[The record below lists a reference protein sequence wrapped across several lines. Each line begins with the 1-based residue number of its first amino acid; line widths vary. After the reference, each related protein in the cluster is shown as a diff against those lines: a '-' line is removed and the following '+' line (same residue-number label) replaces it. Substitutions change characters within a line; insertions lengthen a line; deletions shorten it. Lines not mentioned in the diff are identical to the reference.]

1 MGKGG
6 TAARRDPR
14 YSVLEGFG
22 TIFSQSV
29 GSTAHTTAI
38 HHAYIPEG
46 ADRAVRGHV
55 SFSSMI
61 DEKGD
66 VAWRYS
72 GSSGKEQDARSWRE
86 PKITEADVPDFP
98 REVVAEMRRLSETFE
113 QRDPVHFMFHALG
126 AVEMEAE
133 KLKRRIEDPRG
144 TIAHL
149 TDALRDP
156 AAPRKHFVSA
166 EEAGAEKGHH
176 RESTP
181 EEREERRGKWRE
193 SIERA
198 ERKLEGMR
206 DVEIPR
212 HAMLTDM
219 SRALREWSNVPRAER
234 RELPS
239 EVLARVRDEHMPKE
253 RGGILS
259 QAAGIGGAGEASSS
273 KGPSTGMDATVAAL
287 RSRVAER

>member
-29 GSTAHTTAI
+29 GSTAHATAI

-46 ADRAVRGHV
+46 ADRSVRGHV
-55 SFSSMI
+55 SFSAAI

-72 GSSGKEQDARSWRE
+72 GSSGKEQDARSWKE
-86 PKITEADVPDFP
+86 PKVTEADVPDFP
-98 REVVAEMRRLSETFE
+98 KEVVAEMRRLSETFE

-133 KLKRRIEDPRG
+133 RLKRRIEDPKG
-144 TIAHL
+144 TISHL
-149 TDALRDP
+149 SDALRDP

-176 RESTP
+176 RDSTL

-198 ERKLEGMR
+198 EQKLEGMK
-206 DVEIPR
+206 DMEILR
-212 HAMLTDM
+212 HAMLVDM
-219 SRALREWSNVPRAER
+219 SRALRDWSNVPRTGR
-234 RELPS
+234 SELPS
-239 EVLARVRDEHMPKE
+239 EVLARVRDEHLPKAS
-253 RGGILS
+253 GGIMS
-259 QAAGIGGAGEASSS
+259 QAAGVGVVEGSTGS
-273 KGPSTGMDATVAAL
+273 KGPSSGFDATVAIL

>member
-1 MGKGG
+1 M
-6 TAARRDPR
+6 TED
-14 YSVLEGFG
+14 
-22 TIFSQSV
+22 
-29 GSTAHTTAI
+29 AI
-38 HHAYIPEG
+38 
-46 ADRAVRGHV
+46 
-55 SFSSMI
+55 
-61 DEKGD
+61 
-66 VAWRYS
+66 
-72 GSSGKEQDARSWRE
+72 
-86 PKITEADVPDFP
+86 PDFP
-98 REVVAEMRRLSETFE
+98 KEVVAEMRRLSETFE

-133 KLKRRIEDPRG
+133 RLKRRIEDPKA

-193 SIERA
+193 TIGRA
-198 ERKLEGMR
+198 ELKLEGMR

-212 HAMLTDM
+212 HAMLSDM
-219 SRALREWSNVPRAER
+219 SRALRAWSNVPRADR
-234 RELPS
+234 REMPS
-239 EVLARVRDEHMPKE
+239 EVLARVRDEHMPRE
-253 RGGILS
+253 RSGILS

-273 KGPSTGMDATVAAL
+273 KGPTTGMDATVTAF